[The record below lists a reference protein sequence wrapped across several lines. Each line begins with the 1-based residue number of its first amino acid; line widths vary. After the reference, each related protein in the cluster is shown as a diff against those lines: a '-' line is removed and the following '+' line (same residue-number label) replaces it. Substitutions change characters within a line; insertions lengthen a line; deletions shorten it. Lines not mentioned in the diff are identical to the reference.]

1 MNGGRESI
9 LGQRWV
15 TAAIFAAALLTRLA
29 RLDVP
34 IGVDETLWIRR
45 GPQFMAA
52 LLSGDWAGTY
62 VRHHPGVT
70 NMWLIGGALSLHHWL
85 RDLAPASAVGDADL
99 LSYLR
104 SIAASELPPL
114 DLYLAARPLYAIVT
128 AASFTALWPL
138 SRRLL
143 GDAPA
148 LLAMLILLGEP
159 FFLAYQRSIT
169 TDANQANFTWLALL
183 AFLLALRPAEQR
195 PRRWLLLSGA
205 SFGLAL
211 LSKLPALLSLPAVG
225 LWALAAQTGYG
236 APAFGRRP
244 GRALLGDLATWAA
257 AVVIVCLALWPA
269 LWADPI
275 GVWTRLGSD
284 LDEQLSGHSQFFLG
298 QPTDAP
304 GLAYYPVVLLMRLS
318 PLLGIG
324 AIAGIGLTLRELL
337 VGRGRAE
344 SLATGPA
351 AGSQRALLAAILLAV
366 VMQLALLSI
375 NDTQIDRYI
384 VPVLPGLALLA
395 GAGLWR
401 AGARLPR
408 PGLIL
413 TAAVIGV
420 QIITAAPHYPY
431 FLTYFNPLVGGAPR
445 AERWI
450 MVGNGELLDR
460 AAAWIAA
467 QPEGRTAVVASW
479 YPRSFAP
486 YFPGTTLPQFRRAWR
501 DAHYVLIYVN
511 QWQRN
516 EPSVAEVAYFAAQQP
531 LHVCSAQ
538 GIDYAR
544 IYAGPQVRPVEW
556 EAQRARVIADDLAFG
571 ANARL
576 LGHTVAKVGAG
587 AANGRAPQ
595 QALEIA
601 AGEQVA
607 VTLYWQALAPFPAPD
622 YAIRLRLRAGDG
634 RTVAEVTEAPVIGL
648 LPVERWQPGQIIR
661 DVHVLAVP
669 AGVPPGPYTVDLE
682 WTSAQLS
689 QSLPLQETNDAR
701 ATLATVVVGGKRV
714 TIDD

>member
-1 MNGGRESI
+1 MSAGRGGLLS
-9 LGQRWV
+9 QRWV
-15 TAAIFAAALLTRLA
+15 TAAIFAVALLTRLA

-62 VRHHPGVT
+62 IRHHPGVT

-85 RDLAPASAVGDADL
+85 RAPASASAAGDPDL
-99 LSYLR
+99 LNYLR
-104 SIAASELPPL
+104 SIAASELPSL
-114 DLYLAARPLYAIVT
+114 DLYLAVRPLYAIVT

-159 FFLAYQRSIT
+159 FFLAYQRSLT

-183 AFLLALRPAEQR
+183 AFLLALHPTEQR
-195 PRRWLLLSGA
+195 PRRWLLLSGVG
-205 SFGLAL
+205 FGLAL

-225 LWALAAQTGYG
+225 LWVLAAQAGYG
-236 APAFGRRP
+236 VPAFGHRP
-244 GRALLGDLATWAA
+244 WRALLGDLATWGAA
-257 AVVIVCLALWPA
+257 IVIVCLALWPA
-269 LWADPI
+269 LWADPA
-275 GVWTRLGSD
+275 GVWSRLGSD

-304 GLAYYPVVLLMRLS
+304 GLAYYPVVLLLRLS
-318 PLLGIG
+318 PLLLIGAAVGIG
-324 AIAGIGLTLRELL
+324 FTLRDLL
-337 VGRGRAE
+337 AGRARVE
-344 SLATGPA
+344 ALTADPTP
-351 AGSQRALLAAILLAV
+351 GSQRAVLAAILLAV
-366 VMQLALLSI
+366 VVQLALLSV

-401 AGARLPR
+401 MGARLPR
-408 PGLIL
+408 PRLIL
-413 TAAVIGV
+413 AAAVIGV
-420 QIITAAPHYPY
+420 QLVTAAPHFPY
-431 FLTYFNPLVGGAPR
+431 FLTYFNPLAGGAPR

-450 MVGNGELLDR
+450 MVGNGELLDQ

-501 DAHYVLIYVN
+501 DAHYVVIYVN
-511 QWQRN
+511 QWQRD
-516 EPSVAEVAYFAAQQP
+516 EPSAAEVAYFAAQRP
-531 LHVCSAQ
+531 LHVVRAQ
-538 GIDYAR
+538 GIEYAR
-544 IYAGPQVRPVEW
+544 IYAGPQVRPGEW
-556 EAQRARVIADDLAFG
+556 EALRARVIVDDLTFG
-571 ANARL
+571 ESARL
-576 LGHTVAKVGAG
+576 LGHTMEMAGAG
-587 AANGRAPQ
+587 DANARTPDQ
-595 QALEIA
+595 ELKIA
-601 AGEQVA
+601 AGGQMV

-622 YAIRLRLRAGDG
+622 YAVTLRLRSGDG
-634 RTVAEVTEAPVIGL
+634 QTVAEVAEAPVIGL

-669 AGVPPGPYTVDLE
+669 AEVQPGPYTVELG

-689 QSLPLQETNDAR
+689 RSLPVREADDVR
-701 ATLATVVVGGKRV
+701 ASLATV

>member
-1 MNGGRESI
+1 MNTGREPI
-9 LGQRWV
+9 LSQRWV
-15 TAAIFAAALLTRLA
+15 TAAIFAVALLTRLA

-52 LLSGDWAGTY
+52 LLSGDWVGTY

-70 NMWLIGGALSLHHWL
+70 NMWLIGGALSLHYWL
-85 RDLAPASAVGDADL
+85 RDLAPVSAAGDPSL
-99 LSYLR
+99 LNYLR

-128 AASFTALWPL
+128 AASFTMLWPL

-169 TDANQANFTWLALL
+169 TDATQANFTWLALL
-183 AFLLALRPAEQR
+183 AFLVALRPTEKH

-211 LSKLPALLSLPAVG
+211 LSKLPAALSLPAIG
-225 LWALAAQTGYG
+225 LWVLAAQAGYG
-236 APAFGRRP
+236 APAFERRP
-244 GRALLGDLATWAA
+244 WRVLLGDLAMWGAA
-257 AVVIVCLALWPA
+257 IILVCLALWPT
-269 LWADPI
+269 LWADPA
-275 GVWTRLGSD
+275 GVWARLGSD

-298 QPTDAP
+298 QPTDTP
-304 GLAYYPVVLLMRLS
+304 GLAYYPVVLLLRLS
-318 PLLGIG
+318 PLLLIG
-324 AIAGIGLTLRELL
+324 AAAGIVLTFRDLL
-337 VGRGRAE
+337 AGRGCIE
-344 SLATGPA
+344 KLTTDPA
-351 AGSQRALLAAILLAV
+351 LVSQRACLAAILLAV
-366 VMQLALLSI
+366 VVQLILLSI

-395 GAGLWR
+395 GAVLWR

-408 PGLIL
+408 PRL
-413 TAAVIGV
+413 TLAAAVIGV
-420 QIITAAPHYPY
+420 QLITAAPYFPY
-431 FLTYFNPLVGGAPR
+431 FLTYFNPLIGGAPR

-460 AAAWIAA
+460 AAAWITA

-501 DAHYVLIYVN
+501 DAHYVVIYVN
-511 QWQRN
+511 QWQRD
-516 EPSVAEVAYFAAQQP
+516 EPSAAEVAYFAAQRP
-531 LHVCSAQ
+531 LHVVRAQ

-544 IYAGPQVRPVEW
+544 IYAGPQVRPGEW
-556 EAQRARVIADDLAFG
+556 EALRARVLANDLTFG
-571 ANARL
+571 ASARL
-576 LGHTVAKVGAG
+576 LGRIMEVAGAG
-587 AANGRAPQ
+587 NANE
-595 QALEIA
+595 QASDQTLEIA

-622 YAIRLRLRAGDG
+622 YAVTLRLRSGDG
-634 RTVAEVTEAPVIGL
+634 QTVAEVTEAPVIGL

-669 AGVPPGPYTVDLE
+669 AEAQPGPYTVELE

-689 QSLPLQETNDAR
+689 QSLPVRGTDDTHAL
-701 ATLATVVVGGKRV
+701 LATVI
-714 TIDD
+714 IDE

>member
-1 MNGGRESI
+1 MNRGREPI
-9 LGQRWV
+9 LSQRWV
-15 TAAIFAAALLTRLA
+15 TATIFAAALLVRLA

-52 LLSGDWAGTY
+52 LLSGDWAVTY

-85 RDLAPASAVGDADL
+85 RDLAPANALGNTDL
-99 LSYLR
+99 LSYLQ

-183 AFLLALRPAEQR
+183 AFLLALRPAERR
-195 PRRWLLLSGA
+195 PRRWLLLSGV

-225 LWALAAQTGYG
+225 LWVLTAQAGYG
-236 APAFGRRP
+236 APACGRRP
-244 GRALLGDLATWAA
+244 WRALFGDLAAWGAA
-257 AVVIVCLALWPA
+257 AVIICLALWPA
-269 LWADPI
+269 LWADPA
-275 GVWTRLGSD
+275 GVWARLGSD

-298 QPTDAP
+298 QPTDSP
-304 GLAYYPVVLLMRLS
+304 GPAYYPIVLLLRLS
-318 PLLGIG
+318 PLLLIG
-324 AIAGIGLTLRELL
+324 ATVGTGFTLRDLL
-337 VGRGRAE
+337 VGRGRAGPP
-344 SLATGPA
+344 ATDSAP
-351 AGSQRALLAAILLAV
+351 GSQHTFLAAILLAV
-366 VMQLALLSI
+366 VVQLALLSV

-401 AGARLPR
+401 AGMRLPR
-408 PGLIL
+408 PHLPL
-413 TAAVIGV
+413 AAAVIGV
-420 QIITAAPHYPY
+420 QLITAAPHFPY
-431 FLTYFNPLVGGAPR
+431 FLTYFNPLVGGAPQ

-467 QPEGRTAVVASW
+467 QPEGETATVASW

-486 YFPGTTLPQFRRAWR
+486 YFSGTTLPQFRRAWR
-501 DAHYVLIYVN
+501 NAHYVVIYIN

-516 EPSVAEVAYFAAQQP
+516 EPSVAEVAYFAAQRP
-531 LHVCSAQ
+531 LHVVRAQ

-544 IYAGPQVRPVEW
+544 IYAGPQVRPIEW
-556 EAQRARVIADDLAFG
+556 EAQRARVTADDLTFG
-571 ANARL
+571 ESVRL
-576 LGHTVAKVGAG
+576 LGHTIAKAG
-587 AANGRAPQ
+587 ADDTNGRAPEQ
-595 QALEIA
+595 ELEIA
-601 AGEQVA
+601 AGEQA
-607 VTLYWQALAPFPAPD
+607 TMTLYWQALAPFPASD
-622 YAIRLRLRAGDG
+622 YAVTLRLRAEDG
-634 RTVAEVTEAPVIGL
+634 RTVAEVREAPVIGL
-648 LPVERWQPGQIIR
+648 LPVARWQPGQIIR

-669 AGVPPGPYTVDLE
+669 VGAQAGPYTVELE
-682 WTSAQLS
+682 WTSVQLS
-689 QSLPLQETNDAR
+689 RSLAVRETNDAR
-701 ATLATVVVGGKRV
+701 ALLATVI
-714 TIDD
+714 IDD